1 MYSQFARDVATR
13 VMSAGRRTKLLMMA
27 GIGVSIAGFLTVSHL
42 FHVPDCAGF
51 GGSLIGQSSPVASI
65 IVVAI
70 TLLGCVLLSTLIA
83 GTVRFDAGLLCGVVG
98 MAALSVR
105 SGTMGDV
112 LRQSSAAGPTIF
124 IHFALELVL
133 LYALVAVAWS
143 LLWGMHVNGHLKADE
158 FRDGVED
165 TDEPLPFKVS
175 ALAMQAGVMALLVML
190 FGQTDAKT
198 QVMAST
204 GIAAFFGAIAAYYMY
219 PISPSPWLWIGPMV
233 VGVVGYALAY
243 FGAGTGDDWKTGQ
256 LSFSLAPLARALP
269 LDYATAGPAGAILG
283 YWMSRKWHRQRL
295 DESSSTESA
304 EVLSD

>member
-1 MYSQFARDVATR
+1 MNLELVGSVLNEAWN
-13 VMSAGRRTKLLMMA
+13 AGRRTKVQMLTA
-27 GIGVSIAGFLTVSHL
+27 IGASIAGFLTVSHL

-51 GGSLIGQSSPVASI
+51 GGSLLGQSSPVVSI
-65 IVVAI
+65 IVVAV
-70 TLLGCVLLSTLIA
+70 TLLGCVLISTLIA
-83 GTVRFDAGLLCGVVG
+83 GSVRFDAGLLCGLIG

-143 LLWGMHVNGHLKADE
+143 LLWGLHVNGHLKADE

-165 TDEPLPFKVS
+165 TDEPMPFKVS
-175 ALAMQAGVMALLVML
+175 ALAMQVGVMALFVML

-198 QVMAST
+198 QVMASI
-204 GIAAFFGAIAAYYMY
+204 GIASFIGAIAAYYMY
-219 PISPSPWLWIGPMV
+219 PISPSPWLWIGPMI

-243 FGAGTGDDWKTGQ
+243 FGVGAGEEWKTGQ

-295 DESSSTESA
+295 DEGSSA
-304 EVLSD
+304 ESVEIVGD